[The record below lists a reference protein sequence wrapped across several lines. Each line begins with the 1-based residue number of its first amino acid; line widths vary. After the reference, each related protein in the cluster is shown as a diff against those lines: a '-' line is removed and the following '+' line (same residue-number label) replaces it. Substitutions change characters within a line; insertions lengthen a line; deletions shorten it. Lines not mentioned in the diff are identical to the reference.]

1 MNAKLGTGSSNLVKN
16 LKNSEIRRSSAAGFS
31 AASQRPPLP
40 PKIETRCH
48 SYEGLLGDD
57 KKRVTEGQDR
67 VDSKVPIS
75 KSAENTPE
83 TTKSTEESVK
93 TKNRRSR
100 SMDDLFDDDRDLAKF
115 LENTQSMENLQPEST
130 PVTEPIEQPES
141 PVKLMNNICL
151 NRRFQEPSIEVDHIV
166 SARTAETASPES
178 CYEQPCENETIIIDS
193 TMRTGDSKPEPK
205 SPSDED
211 VLSTTSSVHSFTSSS
226 DATSG
231 SKKSNTP
238 FINKYVK
245 KVKSLMKK

>member
-1 MNAKLGTGSSNLVKN
+1 MNAKLGTGSSNLVKS
-16 LKNSEIRRSSAAGFS
+16 LKNSELRRSSAAGFS

-48 SYEGLLGDD
+48 SYDGLLDDD
-57 KKRVTEGQDR
+57 KKRATEGQDR

-83 TTKSTEESVK
+83 TTKSTEESTK

-115 LENTQSMENLQPEST
+115 LENTQSMENLQSEST
-130 PVTEPIEQPES
+130 PVIETPES

-151 NRRFQEPSIEVDHIV
+151 NRRFVESPEAVEQDV
-166 SARTAETASPES
+166 SVRTADTASPES

-193 TMRTGDSKPEPK
+193 TIRASDSKSELKP
-205 SPSDED
+205 PSEED
-211 VLSTTSSVHSFTSSS
+211 VLSTTSSVQSFASSS